1 MKSLTKLQKNALITF
16 SIYFL
21 VLVWVILL
29 KCNME
34 WPVYVSRLSM
44 GSMTLAER
52 AEWSFCHFRF
62 NEDGPIYSQAAI
74 EDMVVNM
81 ILFLAVGMTLPLVL
95 KEKKALVPF
104 IGFGIS
110 LFFELTQF
118 FNTIGGFAYIDLITN
133 TLGTIIGMLF
143 AHLIMKALKQNEKA
157 ASGIL
162 IVFQF
167 IFSIIVGYGV
177 VNTINHIEIYL

>member
-1 MKSLTKLQKNALITF
+1 MKSLTKLQRNALITF
-16 SIYFL
+16 AVYFL

-34 WPVYVSRLSM
+34 WPIYVSRLSM
-44 GSMTLAER
+44 GGMTLAER

-74 EDMVVNM
+74 EDMVVNI
-81 ILFLAVGMTLPLVL
+81 ILFLAVGMTLTLVIN
-95 KEKKALVPF
+95 KKKVLIPF
-104 IGFGIS
+104 IGFGLS

-133 TLGTIIGMLF
+133 TLGTIVGMLLT
-143 AHLIMKALKQNEKA
+143 HLVMKALKQNEKV

-162 IVFQF
+162 MAFQF
-167 IFSIIVGYGV
+167 LFGVIVGYGI
-177 VNTINHIEIYL
+177 VNTINNIEIYL